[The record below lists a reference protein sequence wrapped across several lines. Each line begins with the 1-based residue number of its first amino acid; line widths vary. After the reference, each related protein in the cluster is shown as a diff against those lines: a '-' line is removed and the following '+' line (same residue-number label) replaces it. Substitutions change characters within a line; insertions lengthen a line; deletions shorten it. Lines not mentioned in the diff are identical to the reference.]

1 MSNSPLVSL
10 GLPVYN
16 GERFLAQLLDSVL
29 LQTHENFELIISD
42 NASTDGT
49 VEICED
55 YAKRDARIAVHRSI
69 TNRGS
74 AWNHG
79 RVRDLATGAYFK
91 WLGADDVMDP
101 RFLEMTLTAVLSQPD
116 VVNAYPM
123 TIVIDDSGT
132 ELLRS
137 GAALPIDSPDIAVRF
152 GTLIQIQPATN
163 CMFYGLFRRSLM
175 DRARPMGAFLAA
187 DRCMLA
193 ELSLHGRYVRVEE
206 FLMYRRIHAAHRT
219 RTQSQEQAIYVPQSR
234 GLQLR
239 DFGVL
244 RESLISVARAPIALP
259 TKLRLLRTIAAWSI
273 GERMTFY
280 GECKELV
287 KHALRMTRERIGG
300 PGGARDDGTPSRP

>member
-1 MSNSPLVSL
+1 MSSSPLVSL

-16 GERFLAQLLDSVL
+16 GQRFLTQLLDSVL

-42 NASTDGT
+42 NASTDDT
-49 VEICED
+49 VEICEE
-55 YAKRDARIAVHRSI
+55 YAKRDARIAGRRST

-79 RVRDLATGAYFK
+79 RVHDLATGAYFK

-101 RFLEMTLTAVLSQPD
+101 RFLTMTLAALLSDPD
-116 VVNAYPM
+116 VVNAYPR

-137 GAALPIDSPDIAVRF
+137 GVAQPIDSPDIALRF
-152 GTLIQIQPATN
+152 GTLIQSQPPTM
-163 CMFYGLFRRSLM
+163 CTFYGLFRKSLM
-175 DRARPMGAFLAA
+175 DRARPMGAFIAA

-193 ELSLHGRYVRVEE
+193 ELSLYGRYVRVEE

-219 RTQSQEQAIYVPQSR
+219 RTHSEEQQLYVPGSR
-234 GLQLR
+234 ALQLR

-244 RESLISVARAPIALP
+244 RESLISVARAPIGLR
-259 TKLRLLRTIAAWSI
+259 TKVRLLRTIAAWSAA
-273 GERMTFY
+273 EREHFY
-280 GECKELV
+280 IECKALI
-287 KHALRMTRERIGG
+287 KHVLGMRRERF
-300 PGGARDDGTPSRP
+300 GGAGSAPDHGTPSHP